1 VKAER
6 RDPTQK
12 GQNSD
17 SLRTVGRAAALLE
30 LLADTSQPLRL
41 TDVARTLHMPFSS
54 THVLL
59 QTLVQLRFAEVSA
72 GDRQY
77 TPGPRLARL
86 GVRVVS
92 RLDLLEVARPRIAS
106 LASQIDEDVYVALY
120 HDTTFSHIE
129 RVESGHS
136 LRLNIT
142 LGVPRPLHSTA
153 VGKLFL
159 ASLARAELDTLL
171 SEMELTRFTPYTITQ
186 RDVLMTQ
193 LERVRQQGFASSDQ
207 ESIEGVTSTAAP
219 VYNSSGR
226 LMGAVSTPIPRSRYL
241 GREEMI
247 AAAVVA
253 TAAAVSAALGWVA
266 GVQTLPA

>member
-1 VKAER
+1 
-6 RDPTQK
+6 
-12 GQNSD
+12 
-17 SLRTVGRAAALLE
+17 
-30 LLADTSQPLRL
+30 
-41 TDVARTLHMPFSS
+41 MPFSS